1 MLEHWSPS
9 IEALRCYDPNEGMLK
24 VFREEVHD
32 PRVYVAK
39 GVFEGTDV
47 DDRWAD
53 LIDRKSTRLNSSHS
67 GESRM
72 PSSA

>member
-9 IEALRCYDPNEGMLK
+9 IEALRCYDPNEGMMK

-39 GVFEGTDV
+39 GVFEGTEV

-53 LIDRKSTRLNSSHS
+53 LIIIATV
-67 GESRM
+67 SRVHLCRG
-72 PSSA
+72 PV

>member
-47 DDRWAD
+47 DDGWAD
-53 LIDRKSTRLNSSHS
+53 LIIIATV
-67 GESRM
+67 SRVHLYRGLV
-72 PSSA
+72 

>member
-39 GVFEGTDV
+39 GFFEGTDV

-53 LIDRKSTRLNSSHS
+53 LIIIATV
-67 GESRM
+67 SRVHL
-72 PSSA
+72 SRGSI